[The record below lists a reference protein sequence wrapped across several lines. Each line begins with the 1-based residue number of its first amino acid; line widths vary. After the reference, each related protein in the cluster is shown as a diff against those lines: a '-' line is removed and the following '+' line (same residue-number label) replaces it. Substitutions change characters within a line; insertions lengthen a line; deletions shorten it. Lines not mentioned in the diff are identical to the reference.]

1 VVLKLSDAKENRV
14 GAAVLYST
22 AAMRQ
27 RAGHHVR
34 TGIRDENWL
43 NGVDEAGCRLD
54 YLEHYLLSCT
64 FSFMLKM
71 EEHV

>member
-14 GAAVLYST
+14 GAAVLCSA

-27 RAGHHVR
+27 QAGHHVR

-43 NGVDEAGCRLD
+43 NGVDEEGCI
-54 YLEHYLLSCT
+54 
-64 FSFMLKM
+64 
-71 EEHV
+71 